1 MRLQGKSKNKE
12 PEYEGEK
19 ALCRKEESV
28 VEIVLRF
35 VRRRCKERENDHFR
49 EQVNDDSGAYD
60 QSRFSP

>member
-1 MRLQGKSKNKE
+1 MCLQGKNKNKE

-19 ALCRKEESV
+19 VLRKKDEPN
-28 VEIVLRF
+28 VEIVLHF
-35 VRRRCKERENDHFR
+35 VRRPCKERENDHFR